1 LTIWFYLL
9 YDQSILVIE
18 NFLVME
24 FKDFLAYI
32 TEQGLSFDQVV
43 TLMALIIAG
52 LAVVALIKRGS

>member
-1 LTIWFYLL
+1 
-9 YDQSILVIE
+9 
-18 NFLVME
+18 ME